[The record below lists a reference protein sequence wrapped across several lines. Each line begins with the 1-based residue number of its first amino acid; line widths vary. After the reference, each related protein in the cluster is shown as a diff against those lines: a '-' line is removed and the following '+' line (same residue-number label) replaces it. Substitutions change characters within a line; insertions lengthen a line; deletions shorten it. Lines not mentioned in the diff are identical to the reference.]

1 MKILSIF
8 TLDAATAKPPTPEQA
23 ATMGKF
29 IEELRRKG
37 ALIDTGGVIDGSLEV
52 KVERKRGKS
61 TVTDGPFAE
70 AKELVGGYALL
81 EVNGRDQALE
91 FTNQFLDIVG
101 DATCVL
107 HEVSEVT

>member
-37 ALIDTGGVIDGSLEV
+37 ALIDTGGVIDGSLEI
-52 KVERKRGKS
+52 KVERKRGKR

-70 AKELVGGYALL
+70 AKEMVGGYALFD
-81 EVNGRDQALE
+81 VTGRDEAIE
-91 FTNQFLDIVG
+91 YTNQFLDIVG

>member
-8 TLDAATAKPPTPEQA
+8 TLDRATAEPPTPAQME
-23 ATMGKF
+23 TMGKF
-29 IEELRRKG
+29 IEDLKRKG
-37 ALIDTGGVIDGSLEV
+37 ALIDTGGVIDGSLEL

-81 EVNGRDQALE
+81 DVSGREQAIE

-101 DATCVL
+101 EATCYL
-107 HEVSEVT
+107 HEVSEV